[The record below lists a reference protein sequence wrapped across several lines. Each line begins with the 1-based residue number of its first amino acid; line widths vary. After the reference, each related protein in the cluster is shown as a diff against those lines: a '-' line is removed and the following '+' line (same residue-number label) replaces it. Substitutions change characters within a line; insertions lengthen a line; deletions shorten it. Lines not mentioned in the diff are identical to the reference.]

1 MKISTY
7 THFNEV
13 IAFGGKVREYTV
25 NTTRKK
31 LGKDGKGDLSRT
43 QLPQNPLAGLNVKDL

>member
-1 MKISTY
+1 LKISTY